1 MANIKT
7 VNIDELIPYEY
18 NAKVHTS
25 KQINQIAESIKQYGM
40 NSLIQVWP
48 DPEGRLIV
56 VVGNGRLAAL
66 KKLRVK
72 TTEVEVLDHL
82 TDDERKAYGLID
94 NQLTLNTPFDMDKL
108 NMELENLGPDIDLSE
123 FDLHLTLAD
132 EIEKPEDSQEY
143 LDYLKKFNTV
153 KTPDDTFTPPK
164 IYDAVKKWAMQEYG
178 IPDTAK
184 IIRPFRPGGDYQKE
198 EYPNNCV
205 VIDNPPFSILAEIQR
220 WYIEHHI
227 NFFLFCEGTCILS
240 TTIEGVCHII
250 VDAKITY
257 DNGAV
262 INTGFLTN
270 MSDYAIQTRP
280 DLKELIKEASDITRK
295 ENSKIEWP
303 QEVLTIG
310 KLVRLADNGQDI
322 RLTRDQL
329 AFTRK
334 AGEQPIYGAGYL
346 MSHDATLLVQKGLEN
361 AEQKKPTTIV
371 KLTDRER
378 EMIDRIGTTEARQS

>member
-1 MANIKT
+1 MSMANIKT
-7 VNIDELIPYEY
+7 VKVKDLVPYAQ
-18 NAKVHTS
+18 NAKVHTD
-25 KQINQIAESIKQYGM
+25 KQVRQIAESIKKYGM

-48 DPEGRLIV
+48 DATGNLIV
-56 VVGNGRLAAL
+56 VVGNGRLEAL
-66 KKLRVK
+66 KKLGVK

-132 EIEKPEDSQEY
+132 EIDKPEDSQEY

-164 IYDAVKKWAMQEYG
+164 IYDAVKQWCMKEYG
-178 IPDTAK
+178 IPDNAQ
-184 IIRPFRPGGDYQKE
+184 IIRPFRPDGNYQKE
-198 EYPNNCV
+198 KYPNNCV
-205 VIDNPPFSILAEIQR
+205 VIDNPPFSILAEILR

-227 NFFLFCEGTCILS
+227 KFFLFCEGKSILGYN
-240 TTIEGVCHII
+240 IEGVCHII
-250 VDAKITY
+250 VGTDIIY

-262 INTGFLTN
+262 VNTGFLTN
-270 MSDYAIQTRP
+270 MSDYLIQTRP
-280 DLKELIKEASDITRK
+280 DLKEQIEEASDITRK
-295 ENSKIEWP
+295 DNTKIEWP

-310 KLVRLADNGQDI
+310 KLKKLATHGQDI
-322 RLTRDQL
+322 RLTQNQL
-329 AFTRK
+329 QFTRK
-334 AGEQPIYGAGYL
+334 IGDQGLYGAGYL
-346 MSHDATLLVQKGLEN
+346 MSHDTTIQIQNSLDKV
-361 AEQKKPTTIV
+361 EQQETTRIV

-378 EMIDRIGTTEARQS
+378 EMIDRIKTTEAR